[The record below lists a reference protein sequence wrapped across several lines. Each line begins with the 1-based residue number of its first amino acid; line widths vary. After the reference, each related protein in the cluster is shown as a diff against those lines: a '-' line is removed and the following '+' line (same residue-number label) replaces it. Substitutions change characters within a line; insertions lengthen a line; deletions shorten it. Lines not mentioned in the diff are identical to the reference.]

1 MKALEKKTQSSKS
14 DRTQSERQGSDIVN
28 DGCYIPGEGEMD
40 GDFIKMLNRSQR
52 TIFQICLLYTDR
64 KSDSIQDLYQEIART
79 LLEAWP
85 NFRGDSKTDTWV
97 RRIAINVAVS
107 EMRSLVRR
115 PRFVPLEDWM
125 YDMVSEESDKL
136 PPDYYSIISALNNE
150 ERALIYMRL
159 DKLSISEIA
168 EVLSITEDAVKQ
180 RLCRLR
186 NKIDKIKMVHP
197 LNG

>member
-1 MKALEKKTQSSKS
+1 
-14 DRTQSERQGSDIVN
+14 
-28 DGCYIPGEGEMD
+28 
-40 GDFIKMLNRSQR
+40 
-52 TIFQICLLYTDR
+52 
-64 KSDSIQDLYQEIART
+64 
-79 LLEAWP
+79 
-85 NFRGDSKTDTWV
+85 
-97 RRIAINVAVS
+97 
-107 EMRSLVRR
+107 
-115 PRFVPLEDWM
+115 
-125 YDMVSEESDKL
+125 MVSEESDKL